1 MREGWLVVA
10 GAGACACERVCVR
23 VCVRANVCAC
33 ACVCV
38 CVRAC
43 VCMLMLGLTVKCR
56 KARAHIVEQLGAEVD
71 GHLREEGA
79 EALLGRRLARR
90 EEHALDAVPVLLD
103 LSQGKGG
110 GSGEMDEREG
120 EGRGTRRRASG
131 A

>member
-1 MREGWLVVA
+1 
-10 GAGACACERVCVR
+10 
-23 VCVRANVCAC
+23 
-33 ACVCV
+33 
-38 CVRAC
+38 
-43 VCMLMLGLTVKCR
+43 MLMLGLTVKCR